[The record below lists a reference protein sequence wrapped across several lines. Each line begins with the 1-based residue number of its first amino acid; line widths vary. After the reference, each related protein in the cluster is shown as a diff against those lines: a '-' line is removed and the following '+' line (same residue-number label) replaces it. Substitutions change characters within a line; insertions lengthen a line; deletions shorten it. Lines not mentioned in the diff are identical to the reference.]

1 MDDIQEPSASRLFER
16 LSQLSRYSWDRSIE
30 PYYSTYDHWHI
41 FGHRHSTEY
50 DSSTSTT
57 TPPGSSLL
65 AGSSPRIRMGASPL
79 SAHSESNAG
88 GQTSVPVVARVSTHV
103 LRLEREFHL
112 LKSMA
117 RASDPQENHHTMIPI
132 ELIRLSDNS
141 ADANPLIASIFE
153 SPGPDI
159 LPKCIPLNPSFFSA
173 MGEHGERTQTPIA
186 VFLDFAINACDCLQH
201 LHHEQQ
207 IIHGEIRGD
216 TFHFNH
222 VTGVVKLLHSGNGAG
237 SFDNILGGGWV
248 SFSKDPAVRNKLQ
261 FIAPEQTGRLP
272 AEPDSRADIYALGIL
287 FWMMLVGKPAFGG
300 TDPVD
305 IVQSALSNRLP
316 TVTSQRMDV
325 PDAISDVI
333 LKMTRKAAP
342 ERYHTVSSIR
352 RDLSQIRQLL
362 ESGNIDD
369 LKTFQ
374 IAQHNPSSFFT
385 LPSHMFGRSSEFNTI
400 IDVVKKVSSYQELML
415 AKNSSRLY
423 TLDSNSSRSGSYHEN
438 VEVES
443 ISSSSGST
451 TLRTMSGSRSN
462 QAKLTVSQDSHS
474 TKEIPDSHIPRN
486 SNMHDHVDPLNSL
499 RKNWVAQ
506 SFRRNGRCEVIT
518 ITGEMGIGK
527 TDLLNRIQ
535 PAVREEGYISMA
547 RLDPAQKIPFEP
559 FRDILASLLSQ
570 IFSEGD
576 VTTEYHSCVRASLQ
590 PIWPTFRKVLELP
603 ENLLS
608 LGRQTVR
615 PESLNVSA
623 TPQISSTNGEL
634 HRSELHSDSGS
645 DNNPSQSDFFLSN
658 AASKNLRLTETFLRI
673 LRILS
678 QYKMICICIDDIHFA
693 DDESL
698 ELILNIVK
706 ARHSCVLILSGSPS
720 ELRSESIKSLFEIGT
735 PRVTRI
741 VLNPLEEDEIMGYVA
756 ATMHQDPNSSLK
768 PLVAVIQEKSRGNPY
783 YMRIILSTCYKKNY
797 IWFSGK
803 NNRWEFDLNQI
814 FTEFLTSSAGE
825 ELGFPFLQRSLEK
838 LPAPARAILVW
849 GSLLGTTFSFSVLR
863 RVLASPLLSLDAESN
878 GQGNG
883 NSSSIDLIRRSEAD
897 LVDGLR
903 FLLQEHIIVP
913 WETDDKFRFVHD
925 RLVQV
930 VPTLRGSDMVER
942 MHFIITEAM
951 IKSAPDSESRYALGH
966 HIALASRLIEESVT
980 GRIEYRRVLW
990 DAAQLAAQTGAGS
1003 TALWLFRHCLNLL
1016 QANPWDADAPDV
1028 DLNETLSLHVAAAE
1042 AFWSQGHVE
1051 QSKKLLNQV
1060 FLNSTSPI
1068 HRSRAWVVKAKI
1080 HSQNGNHRHAME
1092 SLLTCLDELGVHLRE
1107 PTTFEQCDVEYGK
1120 LKACIDVDFYPTAVQ
1135 EDVDMS
1141 AIGTVLADAMV
1152 VTYWDDALA
1161 FYRMAIEMVKLHVDR
1176 GGFIHVI
1183 IGCTHLAMI
1192 AFSRFRDFDTA
1203 VRLSDL
1209 AQSLTDSCTETWLK
1223 HRAAMIYN
1231 LFVSHLRVSMESSL
1245 PVLETL
1251 IESSLLSGDPY
1262 VALMSLS
1269 SMAMTRLYL
1278 GHDMAQLEMFCD
1290 ESPMDIPEWPSDTRA
1305 GATIIG
1311 VRQVTRSLQGKTAWQ
1326 SAEDVMSDDNHE
1338 SYEFVAFLESHA
1350 SNPDCP
1356 RNIYHGLSMIPLYV
1370 FGHHLKAIE
1379 VGKSLLDTVPS
1390 LWSIRVRYAAIFYLA
1405 LSLLTVKLQKTMEDA
1420 QEDLQTVLELKDEID
1435 FARRACNANYGM
1447 WSLLLDAL
1455 IYEVRSDTTSALQAY
1470 EAALDHCHIHGWPLE
1485 EALTLELQGE
1495 FFIRLGIK
1503 RVACSVIQEA
1513 IIAWSAIS
1521 ATGKAAQ
1528 VAEKHEW
1535 LLKTFKSLK
1544 TVDVGCQTLEEG
1556 LALNPTATQGIAES
1570 HNIIEHDKQQLWIA
1584 KKTKAQNDRFLDI
1597 SSVGLDIIDLSII
1610 LESSQVM
1617 SSELR
1622 IHKLL
1627 TRMVEILLE
1636 ACNGANIAV
1645 IAKDFEG
1652 IGFAVAAV
1660 GDLEHGNSSYADG
1673 LPFSEMKDNIAQ
1685 HVSHYVIRTNEVVL
1699 IQNILEDDRFP
1710 NVTDTYKT
1718 KYPLGRSVIALPILH
1733 MDNLIGVIQI
1743 EGSPSSFTQRNV
1755 VVLELLCNQIGISL
1769 ANAMLFHEVNKVSA
1783 SNVTMIE
1790 AQKHALV
1797 QARQAEEIA
1806 RVAEAEA
1813 IHNIKLKEEAANAKS
1828 TFLANISHD
1837 LRTPMN
1843 GIIGL
1848 SDLLRETNLSKEQGE
1863 YMESI
1868 RICADTLLALIND
1881 ILDFS
1886 KLEVGKMKL
1895 SIVSMNLK
1903 DTISEVLHA
1912 LFHANR
1918 DKKLKT
1924 VENLDQIPPD
1934 LVVLGDPVRLHQ
1946 IIMNLL
1952 SNSYKFT
1959 PNGSVSVSGKVTRA
1973 GKRRIRL
1980 ECSVSDTGIGIS
1992 DEQKSRLFKP
2002 FSQADSS
2009 TARSYGGS
2017 GLGLS
2022 ICKAIIEDVLG
2033 GTISLESTLG
2043 VGTTVTFH
2051 IPFHKAPKLTRE
2063 KDQLPLPITTTE
2075 AASEREIQELPQSM
2089 IRDLKAIPPGQIR
2102 VCIAEDNLIN
2112 QKIAVKIVT
2121 SLGLQCEAYSDGRQ
2135 AVDAVRRH
2143 SNEGKPF
2150 HMVLMDVQMPVMD
2163 GYDAT
2168 RELRNDPDPNVKEV
2182 LIIALTASTIE
2193 GDREKCFHVGMN
2205 NYLSKPVKL
2214 ATLRGM
2220 LSNYLSVK
2228 S

>member
-1 MDDIQEPSASRLFER
+1 MENIQELRASRLFER
-16 LSQLSRYSWDRSIE
+16 LSQLSSYTWDRSIE
-30 PYYSTYDHWHI
+30 PYYSTYGHWHI

-50 DSSTSTT
+50 DSSASTT
-57 TPPGSSLL
+57 TPKGSSLL
-65 AGSSPRIRMGASPL
+65 ARSSPRIVMRASPP

-88 GQTSVPVVARVSTHV
+88 CQTSVPVVARVSTHV
-103 LRLEREFHL
+103 LRLEREYHL

-117 RASDPQENHHTMIPI
+117 RASDPQGNHHTIVPI
-132 ELIRLSDNS
+132 ELIRLSDDS
-141 ADANPLIASIFE
+141 EDAGPLIASIFE
-153 SPGPDI
+153 SPGPNA
-159 LPKCIPLNPSFFSA
+159 LPKCIPLNSFSA
-173 MGEHGERTQTPIA
+173 VGECGERGQTPIA
-186 VFLDFAINACDCLQH
+186 VFLDFAINASDCLQH
-201 LHHEQQ
+201 LHHGRK

-222 VTGVVKLLHSGNGAG
+222 VTGVVKLFHSGNGAG
-237 SFDNILGGGWV
+237 SFDNILGGDWG

-300 TDPVD
+300 THPVD
-305 IVQSALSNRLP
+305 IVQSVLGNRLP

-325 PDAISDVI
+325 PDPISDVI
-333 LKMTRKAAP
+333 RKMTRKSVA
-342 ERYHTVSSIR
+342 ERYHTASSVK
-352 RDLSQIRQLL
+352 RDLSQIRHLL

-385 LPSHMFGRSSEFNTI
+385 LPSHMFGRTSEYKKITDI
-400 IDVVKKVSSYQELML
+400 VEKVSSYQELML
-415 AKNSSRLY
+415 AKATVQNSTGLY
-423 TLDSNSSRSGSYHEN
+423 TLDSNSSISGSYLEN
-438 VEVES
+438 VEVDS
-443 ISSSSGST
+443 VSSSSGST
-451 TLRTMSGSRSN
+451 ALNAKSRSRSN

-474 TKEIPDSHIPRN
+474 TTEILDNHIPRN
-486 SNMHDHVDPLNSL
+486 SNTHGHVDPLHSL
-499 RKNWVAQ
+499 RKNWVTQ
-506 SFRRNGRCEVIT
+506 SFRHNG
-518 ITGEMGIGK
+518 
-527 TDLLNRIQ
+527 
-535 PAVREEGYISMA
+535 
-547 RLDPAQKIPFEP
+547 
-559 FRDILASLLSQ
+559 
-570 IFSEGD
+570 
-576 VTTEYHSCVRASLQ
+576 
-590 PIWPTFRKVLELP
+590 
-603 ENLLS
+603 
-608 LGRQTVR
+608 
-615 PESLNVSA
+615 
-623 TPQISSTNGEL
+623 
-634 HRSELHSDSGS
+634 
-645 DNNPSQSDFFLSN
+645 
-658 AASKNLRLTETFLRI
+658 
-673 LRILS
+673 
-678 QYKMICICIDDIHFA
+678 
-693 DDESL
+693 
-698 ELILNIVK
+698 
-706 ARHSCVLILSGSPS
+706 
-720 ELRSESIKSLFEIGT
+720 
-735 PRVTRI
+735 
-741 VLNPLEEDEIMGYVA
+741 
-756 ATMHQDPNSSLK
+756 
-768 PLVAVIQEKSRGNPY
+768 
-783 YMRIILSTCYKKNY
+783 
-797 IWFSGK
+797 
-803 NNRWEFDLNQI
+803 
-814 FTEFLTSSAGE
+814 
-825 ELGFPFLQRSLEK
+825 
-838 LPAPARAILVW
+838 
-849 GSLLGTTFSFSVLR
+849 
-863 RVLASPLLSLDAESN
+863 
-878 GQGNG
+878 
-883 NSSSIDLIRRSEAD
+883 
-897 LVDGLR
+897 
-903 FLLQEHIIVP
+903 
-913 WETDDKFRFVHD
+913 RFVHD

-930 VPTLRGSDMVER
+930 AASTLKESDTVER
-942 MHFIITEAM
+942 MHFIITQAM
-951 IKSAPDSESRYALGH
+951 IQSTPDSENRYALGH
-966 HIALASRLIEESVT
+966 HIALASRLIEKSVAS
-980 GRIEYRRVLW
+980 RIEYRRVLW
-990 DAAQLAAQTGAGS
+990 DAAELAAHTGAGS

-1016 QANPWDADAPDV
+1016 QANPWDANAPDV
-1028 DLNETLSLHVAAAE
+1028 DLNETLALHVAAAE
-1042 AFWSQGHVE
+1042 TFWSQGRVE
-1051 QSKKLLNQV
+1051 PSKKLLNQV
-1060 FLNSTSPI
+1060 FLHSTSPV

-1080 HSQNGNHRHAME
+1080 HSQNGNHRQALE
-1092 SLLTCLDELGVHLRE
+1092 SLLTCLDDLGVHLRE

-1120 LKACIDVDFYPTAVQ
+1120 LKACIDVHFYPTVVQ
-1135 EDVDMS
+1135 EDINLS
-1141 AIGTVLADAMV
+1141 TIGTVMADAMV

-1161 FYRMAIEMVKLHVDR
+1161 FYRMAIEMVKLHIDR
-1176 GGFIHVI
+1176 GGFNHVI
-1183 IGCTHLAMI
+1183 IGFAHLAMV

-1209 AQSLTDSCTETWLK
+1209 AQSLADSCTDTWLK
-1223 HRAAMIYN
+1223 HRAAMIHN
-1231 LFVSHLRVSMESSL
+1231 LFVSHLRVWMESSL

-1262 VALMSLS
+1262 VILMSLS

-1290 ESPMDIPEWPSDTRA
+1290 ESPIDIPEWPSDTQA

-1338 SYEFVAFLESHA
+1338 SYEFIAFLESHA
-1350 SNPDCP
+1350 SNPERP

-1370 FGHHLKAIE
+1370 FGHYLKAIE
-1379 VGKSLLDTVPS
+1379 VGKSLLETVPS
-1390 LWSIRVRYAAIFYLA
+1390 LWSIRVRYSAVFYLA
-1405 LSLLTVKLQKTMEDA
+1405 LSLLTVRVQNTMEDA

-1435 FARRACNANYGM
+1435 FAQRACNANYGM

-1470 EAALDHCHIHGWPLE
+1470 EAALDHCHIHRWPLE

-1495 FFIRLGIK
+1495 FFVRRGIK
-1503 RVACSVIQEA
+1503 RVAFSVIQEA
-1513 IIAWSAIS
+1513 ITAWSAIN

-1535 LLKTFKSLK
+1535 LLKTIKSLK
-1544 TVDVGCQTLEEG
+1544 NVDIGCQTLEEE
-1556 LALNPTATQGIAES
+1556 LRVNPTATQGIAES
-1570 HNIIEHDKQQLWIA
+1570 RDSIEHNKQQLWIA
-1584 KKTKAQNDRFLDI
+1584 KKTKAQSDRLLDI

-1622 IHKLL
+1622 IHELL
-1627 TRMVEILLE
+1627 TRMVGILLE
-1636 ACNGANIAV
+1636 ACNGANLAV

-1660 GDLEHGNSSYADG
+1660 GDLEHGNSSYVDG

-1733 MDNLIGVIQI
+1733 MDNPIGVIQI

-1755 VVLELLCNQIGISL
+1755 VVLELLCSQIGISL
-1769 ANAMLFHEVNKVSA
+1769 TNAILFHEVNKISA

-1790 AQKHALV
+1790 AQKRALV
-1797 QARQAEEIA
+1797 QARQAEEMA
-1806 RVAEAEA
+1806 RIAEAEA

-1848 SDLLRETNLSKEQGE
+1848 SELLRETNLSKDQGE
-1863 YMESI
+1863 YVESI
-1868 RICADTLLALIND
+1868 RVCADTLLALIND

-1886 KLEVGKMKL
+1886 KLEVGKMKV
-1895 SIVSMNLK
+1895 SIVPMNLK
-1903 DTISEVLHA
+1903 DTISEVVQA
-1912 LFHANR
+1912 LSYANR
-1918 DKKLKT
+1918 DKKLET

-1959 PNGSVSVSGKVTRA
+1959 PNGSVGISGQVTRA
-1973 GKRRIRL
+1973 GKRGIRL
-1980 ECSVSDTGIGIS
+1980 ECSVFDTGIGIS

-2033 GTISLESTLG
+2033 GTVSLESTLG

-2051 IPFHKAPKLTRE
+2051 IPFHKAPRLTRE
-2063 KDQLPLPITTTE
+2063 RDQLPVLITTTE
-2075 AASEREIQELPQSM
+2075 AASEREIQELPQPM
-2089 IRDLKAIPPGQIR
+2089 IRDLKMIPPGQIR

-2112 QKIAVKIVT
+2112 QKIAVKLVT

-2135 AVDAVRRH
+2135 AVDAVRMH

-2150 HMVLMDVQMPVMD
+2150 HLVLMDVQMPVMD

-2168 RELRNDPDPNVKEV
+2168 RELRNDPDPDVKGV
-2182 LIIALTASTIE
+2182 LVIALTASTIE

-2205 NYLSKPVKL
+2205 NYLSKPIKL
-2214 ATLRGM
+2214 ATMRGM
-2220 LSNYLSVK
+2220 LGNYLSVM